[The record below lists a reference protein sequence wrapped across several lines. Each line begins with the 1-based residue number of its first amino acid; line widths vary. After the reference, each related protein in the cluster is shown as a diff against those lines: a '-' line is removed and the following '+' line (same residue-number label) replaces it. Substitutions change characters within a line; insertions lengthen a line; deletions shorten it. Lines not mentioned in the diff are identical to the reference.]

1 MSTVGRLTVPD
12 LLGRNTYEVDEV
24 EAHIAIDTAVCA
36 TCADKPCIVVCPAQL
51 YAVGPDGAVTFD
63 HAGCLECGTCRVVC
77 VTGGIVRW
85 TYPRGS
91 YGVRYR
97 QG

>member
-1 MSTVGRLTVPD
+1 MSTVERLTVPD

-24 EAHIAIDTAVCA
+24 EAHIAIDAAVCA
-36 TCADKPCIVVCPAQL
+36 TCAEKPCISVCPAQL
-51 YAVGPDGAVTFD
+51 YAVAPDGVVTFD
-63 HAGCLECGTCRVVC
+63 HAGCLECGTCRIVC